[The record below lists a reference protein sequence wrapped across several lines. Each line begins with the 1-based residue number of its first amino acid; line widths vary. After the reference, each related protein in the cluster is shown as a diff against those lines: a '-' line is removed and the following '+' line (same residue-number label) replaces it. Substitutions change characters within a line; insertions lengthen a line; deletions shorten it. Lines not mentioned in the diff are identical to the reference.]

1 MASGEQQ
8 HPQGSDGATGGDA
21 SRKPP
26 SSRSPGFADQPTL
39 APGEFPAATGS
50 QTPPPAIRPAT
61 PPPPPAHDSGTARP
75 GSWGTQGSDQRPV
88 TDSWDRPPP
97 GSSGALGSDPDK
109 GEAAT
114 IAPWQSS
121 FGGQRIT
128 PGKHIGPYPIEREL
142 GRGGMGV
149 VYLAKDTRLNRRV
162 AIKVLPDVFA
172 QHPERAARFRREA
185 QLLASLNHPNIA
197 GIYGLE
203 EHEGHHYIVMEFV
216 PGDTL
221 SERLANGPLGVDDA
235 VQIGAQIAE
244 GLEAAHE
251 RGVIHRDLKP
261 GNVKIT
267 PEGLVKV
274 LDFGLAK
281 SSHESSTVGDSE
293 ALQTGSLENTQ
304 EGVILGTAAYMSPE
318 QARGRTLDKRTDVW
332 SFGCV
337 LYEVLVG
344 SPPFRADTIS
354 DTIALIL
361 RSEPDWAAL
370 PADTP
375 SRVREVLRK
384 CLQKDPKRRLRDLG
398 DARIELHDAF
408 GALSGSNVD
417 VPSEVRVLP
426 AEDEPSPW
434 LTQLPWIVAGLALA
448 LAATLLAIVLKGGPS
463 PPPAATASVPLATF
477 SLAPPP
483 NATYDAPDGAGAIAL
498 SPDGSTLVYRARDD
512 RGTRLYLRRLDSV
525 DAEPIPDTD
534 DARMPFFAP
543 DGSSIGFFIPGRLR
557 RVGLSGGQRFVQDV
571 ASVSE
576 GVAGAAWVS
585 DNEIVF
591 AAVGTSTPGLFRV
604 RASGGSPAPLTAPDR
619 ARGEVA
625 HVWPHVLPG
634 GKSIVYAAVSGD
646 GQQGATVYALALNDG
661 AQPVKLLEGY
671 TAPRYTDGYLLCA
684 RGDSLYAVRFDA
696 ERLTVSGAP
705 VFVNQRILSSSGRA
719 SGEFAVS
726 RGGTLALIPGS
737 LAQAANTLVRAP
749 LDRASG
755 EPSDLL
761 TSELV
766 QSSPRFD
773 PRDPSRIVFASGR
786 DGGVWMLSPGAA
798 EPQPLV
804 RNPLLGRPVA
814 LAFKPDGS
822 GVTATLSAGNKW
834 AFTTI
839 PMDGSAPPREEY
851 STDHPIVA
859 SSWRPSPAPELIAVE
874 TSEET
879 GRDVVRIAAGQRT
892 PIVATPAEEHS
903 PVFSPD
909 GRWLL
914 YVSNQSGTPR
924 VYLRGYPDERV
935 VIDVSQGQGEEPL
948 WNAAAWS
955 ETSAEVLYRDR
966 ETIKRVHVL
975 FENGRPLVGV
985 ADTVYRGVHRA
996 GADGVPAWD
1005 LAPDGR
1011 SIVVIRDGRA
1021 DAASDAL
1028 HVILG
1033 FHREIERLLAPN

>member
-1 MASGEQQ
+1 M
-8 HPQGSDGATGGDA
+8 

-39 APGEFPAATGS
+39 APGEFPAAATGS
-50 QTPPPAIRPAT
+50 QTPPPATTKPPTT
-61 PPPPPAHDSGTARP
+61 PSPAHESGAARRGSWAAP
-75 GSWGTQGSDQRPV
+75 GSELRSV

-121 FGGQRIT
+121 FGGRRIT
-128 PGKHIGPYPIEREL
+128 PGKHVGSYPIEREL

-235 VQIGAQIAE
+235 IHIGAQIAE

-281 SSHESSTVGDSE
+281 SSHEGSTAGDSE
-293 ALQTGSLENTQ
+293 ALQNGPLENTQ

-337 LYEVLVG
+337 LYEMLVG

-370 PADTP
+370 PGDTP
-375 SRVREVLRK
+375 AKVREVLRK

-398 DARIELHDAF
+398 DARIELQDVF
-408 GALSGSNVD
+408 GALSGSNVGVAD
-417 VPSEVRVLP
+417 EERAIP
-426 AEDEPSPW
+426 ADNDGPYPW
-434 LTQLPWIVAGLALA
+434 LTQLPWILAALALA

-463 PPPAATASVPLATF
+463 LSPDASANIPLARF

-483 NATYDAPDGAGAIAL
+483 NGTYDAPDGAGAIAL
-498 SPDGSTLVYRARDD
+498 SPDGSLFVYRARDD

-525 DAEPIPDTD
+525 DAEPIHDTD

-543 DGSSIGFFIPGRLR
+543 DGSSIGFFVPGRLR
-557 RVGLSGGQRFVQDV
+557 RVGLGGGQRFVQDV
-571 ASVSE
+571 ASVSQD
-576 GVAGAAWVS
+576 VAGAAWVS
-585 DNEIVF
+585 DDEIVF

-604 RASGGSPAPLTAPDR
+604 PASGGSPVPLTAPDR
-619 ARGEVA
+619 SRGEVA

-634 GKSIVYAAVSGD
+634 GKAIVYAALTGE

-661 AQPVKLLEGY
+661 AEPVKLLEGY

-696 ERLTVSGAP
+696 DRLAVSGVP
-705 VFVNQRILSSSGRA
+705 VFVNQRILSSAERA

-749 LDRASG
+749 IDRASG

-761 TSELV
+761 ASELV

-786 DGGVWMLSPGAA
+786 DGGVWMHSPGAA

-804 RNPLLGRPVA
+804 RNPLLGRSVA

-822 GVTATLSAGNKW
+822 GVTVTLSAGNKW

-839 PMDGSAPPREEY
+839 PVDGSAPPREEY
-851 STDHPIVA
+851 STDRPIVA
-859 SSWRPSPAPELIAVE
+859 SSWRPSPTSELVAVE
-874 TSEET
+874 SSADT
-879 GRDVVRIAAGQRT
+879 GRDVVRIADGQRT
-892 PIVATPAEEHS
+892 PIVATPADEHS

-935 VIDVSQGQGEEPL
+935 EIDVSRGRGEEPL
-948 WNAAAWS
+948 WNRAAWS
-955 ETSAEVLYRDR
+955 ETAAEILYRDR

-1011 SIVVIRDGRA
+1011 SIVVIRDGHA
-1021 DAASDAL
+1021 EAASDAL
-1028 HVILG
+1028 HVVLG
-1033 FHREIERLLAPN
+1033 FRREIERLLATN